1 VDALA
6 YPFRLVRDWY
16 SIWVLFCITKG
27 TCIDNPLGQAI
38 MSWL

>member
-1 VDALA
+1 MDALA